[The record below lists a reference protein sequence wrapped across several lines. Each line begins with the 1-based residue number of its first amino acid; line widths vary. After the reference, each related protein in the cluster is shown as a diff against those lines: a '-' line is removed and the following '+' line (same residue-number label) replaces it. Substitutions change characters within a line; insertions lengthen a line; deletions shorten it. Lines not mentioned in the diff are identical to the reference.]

1 MKRLH
6 LPKNKFARV
15 SINVAFIV
23 IWEELAGLILQII
36 WETIGEL
43 EFFNQDSFL
52 VLFTEIL
59 FFILPI
65 CLSLIGYGGVKT
77 LWQKRLNETLTTS
90 TTSSPCFTYCC

>member
-1 MKRLH
+1 MKHLL

-23 IWEELAGLILQII
+23 IWEELAGLIIEII

-52 VLFTEIL
+52 VLLIEIL
-59 FFILPI
+59 FLILPI
-65 CLSLIGYGGVKT
+65 LS
-77 LWQKRLNETLTTS
+77 
-90 TTSSPCFTYCC
+90 FTYWIWWGKNLMTKKIK